1 VLDQHGDQRFI
12 VQEQDTRQELL
23 SSKGLLAPA
32 IKAILSW
39 PCKNRG
45 RMTIF
50 RKRTRQPSCR
60 GESRRPNVRCGQRG
74 PSFWSVSRSSW
85 WQCWRSPCCSNAH
98 AKRICGSSTRLRSS
112 KPPKPCSSRFG
123 TPPAACGHSC

>member
-1 VLDQHGDQRFI
+1 DGIGIFAAQIHIQDGAVQRRLSGEVEPFLHRPRRSYDLAAEFRQPVLDQHGDQRFI

-45 RMTIF
+45 RMTIV

-74 PSFWSVSRSSW
+74 PSFWSV
-85 WQCWRSPCCSNAH
+85 
-98 AKRICGSSTRLRSS
+98 
-112 KPPKPCSSRFG
+112 
-123 TPPAACGHSC
+123 